1 MNRRGNFP
9 FKLEK
14 MSEVGEGKFT
24 ICKGVIGVY
33 ICTGTRKWGI
43 INMSAISQKGKFPLN
58 LDKFRKKVPGGRRGN
73 FPYGKLNGPP

>member
-33 ICTGTRKWGI
+33 TCAGTRKWGI
-43 INMSAISQKGKFPLN
+43 INMSAILQQGKLPINLNKFP
-58 LDKFRKKVPGGRRGN
+58 K
-73 FPYGKLNGPP
+73 

>member
-1 MNRRGNFP
+1 MGGEISRQYKQEKLLNRRGNFP

-33 ICTGTRKWGI
+33 T
-43 INMSAISQKGKFPLN
+43 
-58 LDKFRKKVPGGRRGN
+58 
-73 FPYGKLNGPP
+73 